1 MEELW
6 NKLDEM
12 AVKDPETYAK
22 LVASAAAAEEDGDAK
37 GGLSGQGSSGK
48 GVFIAPDPGLVLKMA
63 LPGGKGKLFVNVCS
77 HERIEPP
84 VPMTPAQAATRG
96 IDLDAL
102 PASDVPMR
110 YPLSS
115 GELREAVDKS
125 GKPCKVWDVVLNP
138 LAVDEARAAPD
149 KAWFIAQLVL
159 QTCEGKHALG
169 IDLDSLAITDVK
181 FLKNRKYWDLPV
193 RPQYIAD
200 RAAERAGTSPAI
212 ITSEVAANEAA
223 TGEALLSASKS
234 KVLSSRPNSTAKA
247 KAGPTPLAP
256 VMDVVPGP
264 TGAPAKLVITIDV
277 SAASAPCV
285 LSIAPAP
292 QLKLG
297 SVSLDLP
304 FAVDGNRVMAQFDR
318 ASTTLT
324 VRMPVVGRLTAP
336 Q

>member
-1 MEELW
+1 
-6 NKLDEM
+6 
-12 AVKDPETYAK
+12 
-22 LVASAAAAEEDGDAK
+22 
-37 GGLSGQGSSGK
+37 
-48 GVFIAPDPGLVLKMA
+48 
-63 LPGGKGKLFVNVCS
+63 
-77 HERIEPP
+77 
-84 VPMTPAQAATRG
+84 
-96 IDLDAL
+96 
-102 PASDVPMR
+102 MR

-277 SAASAPCV
+277 SAASAPVRSAADLALSLDLSSCV